1 MKLQSKRIFRFN
13 LKGNNGRVAS
23 IRQLIRVQNVM
34 KAKSS
39 ISCFVLALASI
50 SFAQQPSDLV
60 RIAFENRDSVRAARL
75 QVLSAEHTK
84 SSLSAYPLTRLETG
98 DGTRPDIAGGGEDLS
113 LFQPIDIF
121 GKTRVARAS
130 GQAGVV
136 SAKATFR
143 QACLDV
149 QTEVLQ
155 AYANWINAVRNN
167 QNAEDQLAIAKQM
180 YDATKT
186 RVEVRALPELQL
198 VRADIEL
205 EKAKQVSVD
214 RSAAKDSAQI
224 KLQQAIGGEATLQ
237 PKNES
242 FGLGQLFAVES
253 KPNMTRPDLLVLQ
266 AVAQSAQADASQAKF
281 SLYPDLELQARR
293 SPWSDTGEHYGVR
306 LQFVVPLWDHGAVR
320 NKERAAKAHQASAQA
335 QYSDLMKRAQAEINS
350 ANVQIAASKKSVAA
364 YDHLVSASKELLA
377 KTQRGFDLGASTLID
392 VLDARR
398 SLSDAMDLQSNALLN
413 LDLAIEAG
421 LRAQGHLVVEPK

>member
-1 MKLQSKRIFRFN
+1 
-13 LKGNNGRVAS
+13 
-23 IRQLIRVQNVM
+23 
-34 KAKSS
+34 
-39 ISCFVLALASI
+39 
-50 SFAQQPSDLV
+50 
-60 RIAFENRDSVRAARL
+60 
-75 QVLSAEHTK
+75 
-84 SSLSAYPLTRLETG
+84 
-98 DGTRPDIAGGGEDLS
+98 
-113 LFQPIDIF
+113 
-121 GKTRVARAS
+121 
-130 GQAGVV
+130 
-136 SAKATFR
+136 
-143 QACLDV
+143 
-149 QTEVLQ
+149 
-155 AYANWINAVRNN
+155 
-167 QNAEDQLAIAKQM
+167 
-180 YDATKT
+180 
-186 RVEVRALPELQL
+186 
-198 VRADIEL
+198 
-205 EKAKQVSVD
+205 
-214 RSAAKDSAQI
+214 
-224 KLQQAIGGEATLQ
+224 
-237 PKNES
+237 
-242 FGLGQLFAVES
+242 
-253 KPNMTRPDLLVLQ
+253 MTRPDLLVLQ
-266 AVAQSAQADASQAKF
+266 AEAQSAQADASQAKF